1 MEFQVL
7 EISGEEEDLE
17 ALDSERL
24 FDQTHHSQTPI
35 SKYYSLK

>member
-1 MEFQVL
+1 MEFQAL
-7 EISGEEEDLE
+7 EISGEEDLE